1 MTTQEY
7 PDVNHSTELSFD
19 TEHEQ
24 LNTQQAA
31 VLPRRTAGS
40 SGCPS
45 PHRPLTLVHDP
56 AILQA
61 VLNGL
66 HRLGDGAVAW

>member
-1 MTTQEY
+1 M
-7 PDVNHSTELSFD
+7 NHSTELSFD

-24 LNTQQAA
+24 MNAQQAA

-45 PHRPLTLVHDP
+45 ADHPLALVHDP
-56 AILQA
+56 ALLQA

-66 HRLGDGAVAW
+66 HRLDDGAVAW

>member
-1 MTTQEY
+1 MTTQEH

-24 LNTQQAA
+24 LHAQQAP

-40 SGCPS
+40 SGYPS
-45 PHRPLTLVHDP
+45 PDRPLALAHDP

-66 HRLGDGAVAW
+66 HRLDDRAVAW

>member
-1 MTTQEY
+1 MTTQEH
-7 PDVNHSTELSFD
+7 PDVNYSTELSFD

-24 LNTQQAA
+24 LHAQQAA

-40 SGCPS
+40 SGCLS
-45 PHRPLTLVHDP
+45 PDRPLALAHDP
-56 AILQA
+56 AILRA

-66 HRLGDGAVAW
+66 HRLDDGAVAW

>member
-1 MTTQEY
+1 M
-7 PDVNHSTELSFD
+7 NHSTELSFD

-24 LNTQQAA
+24 LHAQQAV

-45 PHRPLTLVHDP
+45 PDHPVALAHDP
-56 AILQA
+56 ALLQA
-61 VLNGL
+61 VLNGP
-66 HRLGDGAVAW
+66 HRLDDGTVVW

>member
-1 MTTQEY
+1 MTTQEH
-7 PDVNHSTELSFD
+7 PDVNQSTDLSFD

-24 LNTQQAA
+24 TNAQQAA
-31 VLPRRTAGS
+31 VLPRRTTGS

-45 PHRPLTLVHDP
+45 ADRPLALAHDP
-56 AILQA
+56 ALLQA

-66 HRLGDGAVAW
+66 HRLDDGAVAW

>member
-1 MTTQEY
+1 MTTHEY

-24 LNTQQAA
+24 LHGQQAA

-40 SGCPS
+40 SGSPS
-45 PHRPLTLVHDP
+45 PDRSLALAHDP
-56 AILQA
+56 ALLQA

-66 HRLGDGAVAW
+66 HHLDDRAVAW